1 MEPISFWIVA
11 AAIDYSSFTYNVD
24 PLPEYY
30 DAKDVMENTDDNSI
44 LSDMTKGFVALAVR
58 SITGYVPGGVSEEAG
73 EARTLRGVRK
83 TQGLSLDMLGGDIST
98 TVYDQGEFDR
108 SLVLILFCCF
118 YVSLT
123 VQPITSYPISSTYS
137 LQQPAPLDSPTPPSE
152 HPASPSNS
160 S

>member
-1 MEPISFWIVA
+1 
-11 AAIDYSSFTYNVD
+11 
-24 PLPEYY
+24 
-30 DAKDVMENTDDNSI
+30 MENTDDNSI

-98 TVYDQGEFDR
+98 TVYDQGEFGLDAA
-108 SLVLILFCCF
+108 LVLILFCCF

-123 VQPITSYPISSTYS
+123 VQANTSYPTSSTYS